1 MFHRLFFQGKASY
14 IKRLCAWLNILSNH
28 RSQSDQARY
37 SCTLW
42 TFLWTFPRHTSSFLT
57 VLLSVER
64 RSGLLG
70 LCAGLAWSSTARPR
84 STYTPNPAQILP
96 YTASWEGRGRR
107 AQIKKGTKWQHRKNK
122 NKKQET
128 QRPSLSPSPSL
139 HWCLRGTGEGEQ
151 D

>member
-70 LCAGLAWSSTARPR
+70 LCAGLKLHGTAEVHVHTKSCPN
-84 STYTPNPAQILP
+84 TPIHSQL
-96 YTASWEGRGRR
+96 G
-107 AQIKKGTKWQHRKNK
+107 
-122 NKKQET
+122 
-128 QRPSLSPSPSL
+128 
-139 HWCLRGTGEGEQ
+139 GEGETSPNKKRDKMTTQ
-151 D
+151 KKQKQKTGNPKTLSVPITFTPLVPLRHWRG